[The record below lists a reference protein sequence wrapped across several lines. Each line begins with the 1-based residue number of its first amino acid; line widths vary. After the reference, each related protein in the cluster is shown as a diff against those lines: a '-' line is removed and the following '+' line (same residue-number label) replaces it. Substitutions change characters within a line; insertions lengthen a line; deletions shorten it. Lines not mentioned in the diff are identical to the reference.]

1 MLAKAV
7 HEHSVTGNVLKSSPS
22 VVVNGPRGRVTTSIN
37 PLKRT
42 ASQALGRDRKIG
54 SQGSM
59 SSKSNHVDLSQPSS
73 GKGRVEKLH
82 TGIFWDENDFEDD
95 EALDL
100 DLEQPASYG
109 RHQSVSLAPSTHP
122 TLTDALTNSYPSL
135 IAPSSNIIPP
145 SSIPLPWSSS
155 PSQHKATPPKAALLK
170 HSARQVNEIT
180 YPSLD
185 RLKNISLPDPVEPRK
200 PKRRT
205 LPWLQNKE
213 EESNREAMNKALP
226 QHVQDIIDRR
236 KAKFGRESIAAA
248 YTPLPK
254 DKPNSPYPWNKTAS
268 AVKEEQKRLRQG
280 HKKFVRTNEAG
291 EDSVSNAPSTKKG
304 SVALVFL
311 SDEQK
316 KVLTLVSDE
325 KKSVFFTGSAGTGK
339 SVLLRE
345 IIKVLREK
353 YKREPDRVAV
363 TASTGLAACN
373 VGGVTLHSFGGIGLG
388 KEAVPELVKK
398 IKRNPKARNRWM
410 RTKVLVVDEISMVDG
425 ELFDKL
431 EGIARTIRNNGR
443 PFGGIQLIITG
454 DFFQLPP
461 VPDSGK
467 IAKFAFDAA
476 TWNTSIEHTIG
487 LTYIFRQ
494 KDPGWSLSRSLRTM
508 LTLPVFANMLNEMR
522 LGRLSQQSINTF
534 KSLNRS
540 LTIKDDFEGTEL

>member
-7 HEHSVTGNVLKSSPS
+7 HEHSVTGNILKPSPS
-22 VVVNGPRGRVTTSIN
+22 AIVNGPRGRLQTSIN

-42 ASQALGRDRKIG
+42 ASQAVGKDHNFG
-54 SQGSM
+54 NQESV
-59 SSKSNHVDLSQPSS
+59 SSKSNYVDLSQSS
-73 GKGRVEKLH
+73 GSKGRVEKLH
-82 TGIFWDENDFEDD
+82 NGVFWDENDFEDD

-100 DLEQPASYG
+100 DVEQPATYD
-109 RHQSVSLAPSTHP
+109 RHQLVPLGPLTLPILTDTSTISNPSVSAPNP
-122 TLTDALTNSYPSL
+122 GIP
-135 IAPSSNIIPP
+135 PP

-155 PSQHKATPPKAALLK
+155 PPQHKATPPKATLLN
-170 HSARQVNEIT
+170 HSALQANET
-180 YPSLD
+180 TRPSLD
-185 RLKNISLPDPVEPRK
+185 RLKDVSLSNSVLPQK

-205 LPWLQNKE
+205 LPWLENKE
-213 EESNREAMNKALP
+213 EEFNREAADNELP
-226 QHVQDIIDRR
+226 QNVQDIINRR
-236 KAKFGRESIAAA
+236 KAKSGPESAAA
-248 YTPLPK
+248 SYTSLPK
-254 DKPNSPYPWNKTAS
+254 NKPGSPYPWNKTAS

-280 HKKFVRTNEAG
+280 HKKLMRANEAG
-291 EDSVSNAPSTKKG
+291 EDAVSDSTSTKKS
-304 SVALVFL
+304 SVARVFL

-325 KKSVFFTGSAGTGK
+325 RKSVFFTGSAGTGK

-388 KEAVPELVKK
+388 KEDVPELVKK
-398 IKRNPKARNRWM
+398 IKRNQKAKNRWM
-410 RTKVLVVDEISMVDG
+410 RTKVLIVDEISMVDG

-431 EGIARTIRNNGR
+431 EGVARTIRNNGR

-476 TWNTSIEHTIG
+476 TWNTSIEYTIG
-487 LTYIFRQ
+487 LTHVFRQ
-494 KDPGWSLSRSLRTM
+494 KDPGQLRSTSHLNLR
-508 LTLPVFANMLNEMR
+508 
-522 LGRLSQQSINTF
+522 
-534 KSLNRS
+534 
-540 LTIKDDFEGTEL
+540 